1 MRNLR
6 KLTAVVIA
14 VALVLTSMTAAFA
27 ASGSYEFE
35 DQATVLKDLDIW
47 QGNAAGDLMLGE
59 KLTRAQGA
67 VLVLKTVLGK
77 TDKDMEAAD
86 VSAIAKFADASEV
99 PAWADGWVALA
110 VKEGVMK
117 GGNNK
122 LAAGAELKG
131 KDLASMFMNALGF
144 AAENEYATAVE
155 KLAAKSAGKILAGI
169 ADDITDADLTRD
181 AASAVV
187 FDTLTVK
194 AKDAAKTVVEVL
206 VGTDAAKKAVAEKAG
221 LIVAPAAQ
229 AVTGV
234 KALNLVQVQITF
246 AKEVA
251 KTDAE
256 KKENYV
262 VTEENSTINKIANG
276 SAAVQADG
284 KTVILTL
291 DQAVSNGKNAVVEV
305 KNFVTYKSDAVK
317 FEDTSVPTILGV
329 TVTGPRTIAAEF
341 SEPVKFSD
349 TTGITPDDKFISQ
362 GEVKIDGSNYLV
374 RTVSIDKNKVSIEVG
389 VKFTEGVHK
398 ISFESKGQVTDYA
411 GYKVLPRTIDFTV
424 TDDKAA
430 PVLTLKSAE
439 PNKVVLTSNKPLDPT
454 TVLHANV
461 KYRHTYNSDTYSF
474 AGDSKDKD
482 NVARVKLSNGDT
494 EISINFTGSAV
505 PLGANNLYI
514 GYTDNAGIK
523 ITDLWGNTLPATSI
537 PMNIT
542 LDTVKPTVTE
552 VKFDS
557 PTSLIVV
564 FSKALEDA
572 SAKTS
577 TNYVLKD
584 SAGKVL
590 TVSGPVFTDDTKTKV
605 KINTDIMNGGTYSI
619 EIKGVKDSSFLT
631 NAMEA
636 YTATLNFTDK
646 VAPDVQVDKDKKTKA
661 RVVISASSDG
671 VALRKASIYIPFTE
685 QMDPTSLV
693 KANFMKKVGTK
704 FVALEDKDTVT
715 VAPDAKS
722 VTIVLD
728 KAENDFVDGSVI
740 IRVGLVKDIAGNALA
755 SYIQDV
761 TPEKDV
767 LNVLTVEAIAK
778 NQIKVTFD
786 GRINEGTISPA
797 GFALKNGATPAA
809 EILMSGV
816 SKSIN
821 ADGNSEVIF
830 SLGKDLNDD
839 TSYEGSAT
847 TIAVSKATAKI
858 TSYLGATVEDY
869 TAKALTDKIVPTA
882 PTVTVTDDTTIKV
895 TFKEKIKASTLAAT
909 LNGFSVSGGDVALK
923 SVAMEVA
930 NTDGTVIVLKAADG
944 KKFTAESTVVKYN
957 SVAGITDMN
966 DNKVADFEKTTTK
979 P

>member
-35 DQATVLKDLDIW
+35 DQATVLKDLGIW
-47 QGNAAGDLMLGE
+47 QGNTAGDLMLGE

-86 VSAIAKFADASEV
+86 VSAIAKYTDASEV
-99 PAWADGWVALA
+99 PAWAEGWVALA

-122 LAAGAELKG
+122 LAAGDELKG

-206 VGTDAAKKAVAEKAG
+206 VGTDATKKAVAEKAG

-229 AVTGV
+229 TVTSV

-251 KTDAE
+251 KADAE

-291 DQAVSNGKNAVVEV
+291 DQKVNNGKNAVIEV

-317 FEDTSVPTILGV
+317 FEDTTVPTILGV

-341 SEPVKFSD
+341 SEPVTFAKAIPEGAND
-349 TTGITPDDKFISQ
+349 FISNS
-362 GEVKIDGSNYLV
+362 EVKIDGSNYLV

-389 VKFTEGVHK
+389 VKFTEGAHK
-398 ISFESKGQVTDYA
+398 ISFESQGQLFDYA
-411 GYKVLPRTIDFTV
+411 GYKVLPRTVDFTV

-454 TVLHANV
+454 TVANANV

-482 NVARVKLSNGDT
+482 GVARVKLANGDT
-494 EISINFTGSAV
+494 EITINFTGSAV

-514 GYTDNAGIK
+514 EYTDKAGTK
-523 ITDLWGNTLPATSI
+523 ITDLWGNSLPATAI

-590 TVSGPVFTDDTKTKV
+590 TVSDPQFTDDTKTKV
-605 KINTDIMNGGTYSI
+605 KITTDIMNGGTYSI
-619 EIKGVKDSSFLT
+619 EIKGVKDGSFLT

-661 RVVISASSDG
+661 RVVISTGSDG

-809 EILMSGV
+809 EIQMSGV
-816 SKSIN
+816 SRSVN

-839 TSYEGSAT
+839 TSYAEFAT
-847 TIAVSKATAKI
+847 TIAVTKATAKI

-869 TAKALTDKIVPTA
+869 TAKALTDKIVPSA
-882 PTVTVTDDTTIKV
+882 PAVKVTDDTTIEV

-923 SVAMEVA
+923 SVAMKVA

-979 P
+979 

>member
-35 DQATVLKDLDIW
+35 DQATVLKDLGIW
-47 QGNAAGDLMLGE
+47 QGNTAGDLMLGE

-86 VSAIAKFADASEV
+86 VSTIAKFADASEV
-99 PAWADGWVALA
+99 PAWAEGWVALA

-122 LAAGAELKG
+122 LAAGDDLKG

-341 SEPVKFSD
+341 SEPV
-349 TTGITPDDKFISQ
+349 TITSESAFINN
-362 GEVKIDGSNYLV
+362 GEVKVDNGNYLV
-374 RTVSIDKNKVSIEVG
+374 NKVTVDTNKTKVSIEVG
-389 VKFTEGVHK
+389 VKFTEGAHK
-398 ISFESKGQVTDYA
+398 ISFEAKDQLKDFA

-439 PNKVVLTSNKPLDPT
+439 PNKVVLTSNKPLDAT
-454 TVLHANV
+454 TVKAPNV

-474 AGDSKDKD
+474 AGDATYTDKD
-482 NVARVKLSNGDT
+482 GVVQPRVKMNSDT
-494 EISINFTGSAV
+494 EIAIDFTGSAV
-505 PLGANNLYI
+505 PLGTNNLYI
-514 GYTDNAGIK
+514 AYTDNAGTK
-523 ITDLWGNTLPATSI
+523 ITDLWGNSLPATAI

-542 LDTVKPTVTE
+542 LDTVKPTVSE

-564 FSKALEDA
+564 FSKAVEGT
-572 SAKTS
+572 SATAPA
-577 TNYVLKD
+577 NYVLKD
-584 SAGKVL
+584 STGKAL
-590 TVSGPVFTDDTKTKV
+590 TVSNPQFTDDTKTKV
-605 KINTDIMNGGTYSI
+605 KITTDKMNGGTYSI
-619 EIKGVKDSSFLT
+619 EIKGVKDSSFLN

-646 VAPDVQVDKDKKTKA
+646 VAPEAIDSKA
-661 RVVISASSDG
+661 RVVIAADSAG

-693 KANFMKKVGTK
+693 KANFMKKIGAAD
-704 FVALEDKDTVT
+704 FAPLGDNDTVT

-728 KAENDFVDGSVI
+728 KTGTDLDYTDVTKLVK
-740 IRVGLVKDIAGNALA
+740 IRVGLVKDVAGNALA
-755 SYIQDV
+755 TYIQDV
-761 TPEKDV
+761 APAKDV
-767 LNVLTVEAIAK
+767 LNVSKVEAIAK

-786 GRINEGTISPA
+786 GRINEGTIAPD
-797 GFALKNGATPAA
+797 GFVLANTAATPVAINLSA
-809 EILMSGV
+809 V

-830 SLGKDLNDD
+830 NLGKDLSDD
-839 TSYEGSAT
+839 TSYAGFAT
-847 TIAVSKATAKI
+847 QIAVTKATAKI
-858 TSYLGATVEDY
+858 TSYLGATVENY
-869 TAKALTDKIVPTA
+869 TAAALTDKIA
-882 PTVTVTDDTTIKV
+882 PTIKSVICKSATSIEITFNENLEADTFAK
-895 TFKEKIKASTLAAT
+895 T
-909 LNGFSVSGGDVALK
+909 LNGFSVTGGDAKLTEAKLASGVA
-923 SVAMEVA
+923 
-930 NTDGTVIVLKAADG
+930 DGAVIVLTG
-944 KKFTAESTVVKYN
+944 EKFVVNSTVVKYN
-957 SVAGITDMN
+957 SAAGITDIGT
-966 DNKVADFEKTTTK
+966 NKVADFEKTAADK
-979 P
+979 